1 MRTLFE
7 DTDLKADIEDQK
19 ARGKES
25 KGLLV
30 GLWLLAL
37 LFLGGTW
44 SVYQWTI
51 KQPAPT
57 PPPPPV
63 SLTDP
68 KQTTGAIGAFIR
80 LAKEAKWEEA
90 EGMLSMAAKQKLA
103 AEQKTLRDSLL
114 GNFKDLK
121 LYEAITTASVDES
134 DPNKYR
140 QDCNFFFSND
150 DLTRTEQKIV
160 PITLIIENGKLA
172 VDSWEEPKS
181 DGTKKAEGE
190 TGKKA

>member
-57 PPPPPV
+57 PPPPP
-63 SLTDP
+63 
-68 KQTTGAIGAFIR
+68 
-80 LAKEAKWEEA
+80 E
-90 EGMLSMAAKQKLA
+90 
-103 AEQKTLRDSLL
+103 LL
-114 GNFKDLK
+114 
-121 LYEAITTASVDES
+121 
-134 DPNKYR
+134 P
-140 QDCNFFFSND
+140 
-150 DLTRTEQKIV
+150 V
-160 PITLIIENGKLA
+160 P
-172 VDSWEEPKS
+172 
-181 DGTKKAEGE
+181 
-190 TGKKA
+190 